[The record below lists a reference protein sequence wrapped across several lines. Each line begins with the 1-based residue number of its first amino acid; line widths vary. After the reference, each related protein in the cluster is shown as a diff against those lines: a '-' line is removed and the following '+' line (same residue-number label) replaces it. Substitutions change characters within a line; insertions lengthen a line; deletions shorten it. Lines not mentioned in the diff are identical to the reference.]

1 MACFKTNRACMD
13 YPRFRE
19 QNLCVST
26 WVLEGA
32 CKSLIAGRLK
42 RGGMHWS
49 VRGANAVIALR
60 CAVHS
65 NRLDDFW
72 ERRAG

>member
-1 MACFKTNRACMD
+1 MAYFQTNRARMN

-19 QNLCVST
+19 QNLCIST
-26 WVLEGA
+26 GVVEGA
-32 CKSLIAGRLK
+32 CKSVIGGRLK

-49 VRGANAVIALR
+49 VDGTNAIIAL
-60 CAVHS
+60 CCSVHS
-65 NRLDDFW
+65 NRFEDFW